1 MDFERIRQNKMAI
14 KLFNIQIFL
23 MILLNLI
30 AAILKREKWINSI
43 ILCLILIVAIVAVNV
58 ISNNKRDAIAI
69 RYAMM
74 ISFLVFYLGVSL
86 TSSIKMIFVCVLPML
101 VMNIVFNDPKF
112 TIIFTV
118 IAELVNIFA
127 IIYRMGIAK
136 DGYVEPDYAVVQI
149 LFVGLTG
156 LICCMATKF
165 VSDIND
171 EKMSI
176 VHREEE
182 RQRGNSETLMD
193 IGHTMSNGVEES
205 VLKMN
210 ALRES
215 IEETQKNMAM
225 ITSGINDTANS
236 VQDQLEMTGNIQEQI
251 RLVTDTSDA
260 INESV
265 ENSTRIIDESMTIM
279 NEMLKDVEASQIA
292 GEDVKNSLNQLQ
304 ANTNSMKQIVSMIS
318 DVADQT
324 SLLALNASIE
334 AARAGEAGRGFAVVA
349 GEVNS
354 LSVQTQSATT
364 DISNLIDEIS
374 EQVDSV
380 VEKTGVLLDNNARQN
395 ANTETTNEK
404 LIQVQKC
411 SHDIDGN
418 SDKLIN
424 AVSMLQSANAEI
436 VNNISNV
443 SAVSQEVAAQA
454 TATYEEAAKNL
465 LVVEDMMEIVNRLNE
480 SAEIINNF

>member
-30 AAILKREKWINSI
+30 AAILKREKWVNSI

-182 RQRGNSETLMD
+182 RQRGNSETLMV
-193 IGHTMSNGVEES
+193 IVLTMSNCV
-205 VLKMN
+205 
-210 ALRES
+210 
-215 IEETQKNMAM
+215 
-225 ITSGINDTANS
+225 
-236 VQDQLEMTGNIQEQI
+236 
-251 RLVTDTSDA
+251 
-260 INESV
+260 
-265 ENSTRIIDESMTIM
+265 
-279 NEMLKDVEASQIA
+279 
-292 GEDVKNSLNQLQ
+292 
-304 ANTNSMKQIVSMIS
+304 
-318 DVADQT
+318 
-324 SLLALNASIE
+324 
-334 AARAGEAGRGFAVVA
+334 
-349 GEVNS
+349 
-354 LSVQTQSATT
+354 
-364 DISNLIDEIS
+364 
-374 EQVDSV
+374 
-380 VEKTGVLLDNNARQN
+380 
-395 ANTETTNEK
+395 
-404 LIQVQKC
+404 
-411 SHDIDGN
+411 
-418 SDKLIN
+418 
-424 AVSMLQSANAEI
+424 
-436 VNNISNV
+436 
-443 SAVSQEVAAQA
+443 
-454 TATYEEAAKNL
+454 
-465 LVVEDMMEIVNRLNE
+465 
-480 SAEIINNF
+480 